1 MLIYSVCAGHRQGPH
16 LTCAH
21 TGTFLSHRIFL
32 IQICRQYDD
41 WKSPG
46 VLRPAQEGDRTN
58 SLLHVGQVE
67 RASVVCFIA
76 TVPPFPQPI
85 AVDDFILLGEGALI
99 RRRDFCCCCIFNS
112 GSFPQGYSKTFV

>member
-46 VLRPAQEGDRTN
+46 VLRPARVGDRTN
-58 SLLHVGQVE
+58 SLLHVGEVE
-67 RASVVCFIA
+67 RASLVCFLA
-76 TVPPFPQPI
+76 TVPPFSQPI
-85 AVDDFILLGEGALI
+85 AGEGALI

>member
-46 VLRPAQEGDRTN
+46 VLRPAR
-58 SLLHVGQVE
+58 
-67 RASVVCFIA
+67 
-76 TVPPFPQPI
+76 
-85 AVDDFILLGEGALI
+85 EGAEPTAYCMWGRL
-99 RRRDFCCCCIFNS
+99 RGPVWS
-112 GSFPQGYSKTFV
+112 AL